1 MTKKRKSKKS
11 SRKLLAEKSKSM
23 IKSVWGFVAEPT
35 KKLENNSKLTRVL
48 EKNEDEKDENRERD
62 KHHACDDEKDDE
74 DWDVIDV
81 PHTLIRKTSSSN
93 NDSKKKNIRLPPP
106 PCEEENL
113 DHYVRAMFTDKQ

>member
-1 MTKKRKSKKS
+1 
-11 SRKLLAEKSKSM
+11 M

-48 EKNEDEKDENRERD
+48 ENEDEKDENRERD

-81 PHTLIRKTSSSN
+81 PYTLIRKTSSSN
-93 NDSKKKNIRLPPP
+93 NDSKKKTFAYLP

-113 DHYVRAMFTDKQ
+113 DHYVSSDVYGQTIEL

>member
-1 MTKKRKSKKS
+1 MKFRDIAAIIWQ
-11 SRKLLAEKSKSM
+11 RERQEEQAVA
-23 IKSVWGFVAEPT
+23 SVDRSVGELREVAERHP
-35 KKLENNSKLTRVL
+35 ERLTRAELRKVI
-48 EKNEDEKDENRERD
+48 
-62 KHHACDDEKDDE
+62 AAEKDDE